1 MLLNLLVALG
11 CLSRQEALHAVY
23 PSFAL
28 WRWARSWWGREKS
41 RLGKRRPR
49 EPALACPRTHTR
61 VHKQIPCVS
70 LSLSSLPN
78 TPWLSLSLL
87 LLFLISSII
96 SLGLFWSL
104 LPFFPF
110 LLPSFWHL
118 LFLWWCLS
126 PKLSCPPT
134 HIGKHILYSHT
145 VYFYHTFST
154 LKYF

>member
-87 LLFLISSII
+87 LFLISSII

-118 LFLWWCLS
+118 LFLLMVPISKAFLS
-126 PKLSCPPT
+126 PNT
-134 HIGKHILYSHT
+134 HGQTHT
-145 VYFYHTFST
+145 LFSYRLFLPHLFYT
-154 LKYF
+154 